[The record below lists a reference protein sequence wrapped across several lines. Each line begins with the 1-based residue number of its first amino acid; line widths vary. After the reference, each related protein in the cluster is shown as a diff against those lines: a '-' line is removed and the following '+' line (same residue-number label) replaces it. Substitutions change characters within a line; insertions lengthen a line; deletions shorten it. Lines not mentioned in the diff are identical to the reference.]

1 MLLNGKD
8 SHYIFFDYM
17 TSSSNLR
24 VLSIQ
29 SYVSYGYVGN
39 KVAEPIFFL
48 NDVPADFINV
58 VQCLLLS
65 AWLSTTAIITTY

>member
-1 MLLNGKD
+1 
-8 SHYIFFDYM
+8 M
-17 TSSSNLR
+17 TSTFNAR

-29 SYVSYGYVGN
+29 SYVSHGYVGN

-58 VQCLLLS
+58 VQCLQLS
-65 AWLSTTAIITTY
+65 GAK